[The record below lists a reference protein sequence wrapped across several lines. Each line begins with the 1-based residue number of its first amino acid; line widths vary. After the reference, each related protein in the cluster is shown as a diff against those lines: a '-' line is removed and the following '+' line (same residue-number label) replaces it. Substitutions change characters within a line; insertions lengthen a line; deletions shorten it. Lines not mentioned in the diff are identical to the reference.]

1 MRVETSVTALSWIP
15 SEALPSGMRLPFDWG
30 VTHYD
35 APPPDRIEDLDALR
49 QADRFRFANRLS
61 VWAEVEDGRIV
72 SHGRAGGGLIGS
84 TTVRLA
90 RRDLVFTA
98 YPLPDLCPEPEVTA
112 TSVRFTQTAGGRAG
126 LPFPRPVDEPPHVR
140 LVPPFAWTTVAVT
153 IHADGRTEREL
164 CGASTFPRHWVYD
177 EDGHL
182 MHKSAAIDFIAWARR
197 GSAESTPWGGQDSS
211 ALMSAAESAL
221 ERELSRSLMRGR
233 GKPAIRKLRVGEVLV
248 QQHDAGNELFLLLD
262 GVLTVSVDGEPLAE
276 VGPGAI
282 LGERAL
288 LEGGHRTSTLTAVT
302 RCKVAVVPAA
312 DIDPAILTEISTGH
326 RREDEA
332 RSS

>member
-98 YPLPDLCPEPEVTA
+98 YPLRGTQAARCCWPRRPE
-112 TSVRFTQTAGGRAG
+112 RLRC
-126 LPFPRPVDEPPHVR
+126 RP
-140 LVPPFAWTTVAVT
+140 
-153 IHADGRTEREL
+153 
-164 CGASTFPRHWVYD
+164 
-177 EDGHL
+177 
-182 MHKSAAIDFIAWARR
+182 
-197 GSAESTPWGGQDSS
+197 
-211 ALMSAAESAL
+211 
-221 ERELSRSLMRGR
+221 
-233 GKPAIRKLRVGEVLV
+233 
-248 QQHDAGNELFLLLD
+248 
-262 GVLTVSVDGEPLAE
+262 
-276 VGPGAI
+276 
-282 LGERAL
+282 
-288 LEGGHRTSTLTAVT
+288 
-302 RCKVAVVPAA
+302 
-312 DIDPAILTEISTGH
+312 
-326 RREDEA
+326 
-332 RSS
+332 

>member
-1 MRVETSVTALSWIP
+1 MRVETSVTALPWIP

-140 LVPPFAWTTVAVT
+140 LVPPSPGPQWRSRFTQTAEPSV
-153 IHADGRTEREL
+153 
-164 CGASTFPRHWVYD
+164 S
-177 EDGHL
+177 
-182 MHKSAAIDFIAWARR
+182 
-197 GSAESTPWGGQDSS
+197 SAEP
-211 ALMSAAESAL
+211 AP
-221 ERELSRSLMRGR
+221 SRDTGSM
-233 GKPAIRKLRVGEVLV
+233 
-248 QQHDAGNELFLLLD
+248 
-262 GVLTVSVDGEPLAE
+262 T
-276 VGPGAI
+276 
-282 LGERAL
+282 
-288 LEGGHRTSTLTAVT
+288 RTAT
-302 RCKVAVVPAA
+302 
-312 DIDPAILTEISTGH
+312 
-326 RREDEA
+326 
-332 RSS
+332 